1 YELYY
6 TVPDELRRP
15 WQVQTTMEMPRR
27 GSNDSVRHRGSKD
40 DDSIPGLQWAV
51 DMASD
56 AAVFEEVDDAFFV
69 DVGKTKDHAFVV
81 INVHSKTTSEI
92 LLLPAITNTADTPST
107 TTPSALEEGVLKT
120 ASSVAGKAH
129 VSKDEG
135 SKVDHGVLSSSRGS
149 SSSDCSPVLLRKRK
163 QGVEF
168 YVDHAVHTFYLI
180 TNSPPERERGICCNE
195 NVDTIGGAEE
205 YRLVRLR
212 QPRGKDGPCLR
223 GIADEPWESR
233 QAGGHEGGTIEEMDL
248 FREHCVLYETSTS
261 GSPRLRVVPLGSPES
276 AFVVTPPPPGGCG
289 GANFSCGDCDSK
301 GNSNFGGE
309 VKDTAMAD
317 GASVLRPG
325 VNAWLDSKTA
335 RFSVSSP
342 TAPEDVY
349 DLCLQSGRLDLLRRT
364 NVPGSPRFD
373 SSNYRCYR
381 VQVSSHDGVRIPLTI
396 AHDRSI
402 VLDGTNRLV
411 LHGYG
416 AYGMHMPIDYHPG
429 HACMLERGWVLAF
442 AHVRGGGE
450 RGKRWHADGRGQNKW
465 NSFRDFEA
473 CARYLVTSGFTT
485 SARMGLH
492 VSSAGGLLAGV
503 MANTQSD
510 LFAAMVLK
518 APFLG
523 VMSAM
528 SDASLPLTVHEYDEW
543 GNPNDSEDAEAMIR
557 SWCPYENVRTQAYP
571 AMMVSASLN
580 DTRCVRCRRP
590 Y

>member
-1 YELYY
+1 M
-6 TVPDELRRP
+6 TRSPVNGGKS
-15 WQVQTTMEMPRR
+15 

-107 TTPSALEEGVLKT
+107 TTPSTLEEGVLKT

-212 QPRGKDGPCLR
+212 QPRGKDGPYLR
-223 GIADEPWESR
+223 GIADEPWESVRYYGRESLENRDTATKTISPIHTHQECSDVCSLEDNEDKRRKDSGGATGVGELVRDTPDGVEKHGSIER
-233 QAGGHEGGTIEEMDL
+233 QAGGHEGAAAPVTAIRGDVNVGGGEGAGGTIEEMDL

-289 GANFSCGDCDSK
+289 GANFSCARFRAFCRQARLLLH
-301 GNSNFGGE
+301 
-309 VKDTAMAD
+309 VKYVVRVFAPRCVSHTRILQERILQHK
-317 GASVLRPG
+317 SVL
-325 VNAWLDSKTA
+325 
-335 RFSVSSP
+335 
-342 TAPEDVY
+342 Y
-349 DLCLQSGRLDLLRRT
+349 
-364 NVPGSPRFD
+364 
-373 SSNYRCYR
+373 
-381 VQVSSHDGVRIPLTI
+381 I
-396 AHDRSI
+396 
-402 VLDGTNRLV
+402 
-411 LHGYG
+411 
-416 AYGMHMPIDYHPG
+416 
-429 HACMLERGWVLAF
+429 
-442 AHVRGGGE
+442 
-450 RGKRWHADGRGQNKW
+450 
-465 NSFRDFEA
+465 
-473 CARYLVTSGFTT
+473 
-485 SARMGLH
+485 
-492 VSSAGGLLAGV
+492 
-503 MANTQSD
+503 
-510 LFAAMVLK
+510 
-518 APFLG
+518 
-523 VMSAM
+523 
-528 SDASLPLTVHEYDEW
+528 
-543 GNPNDSEDAEAMIR
+543 
-557 SWCPYENVRTQAYP
+557 
-571 AMMVSASLN
+571 
-580 DTRCVRCRRP
+580 
-590 Y
+590 